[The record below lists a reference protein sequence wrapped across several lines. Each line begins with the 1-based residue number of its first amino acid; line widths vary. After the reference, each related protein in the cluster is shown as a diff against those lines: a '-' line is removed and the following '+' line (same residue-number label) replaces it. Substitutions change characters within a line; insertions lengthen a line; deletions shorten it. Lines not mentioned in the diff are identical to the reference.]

1 MASKPAYTYGEVN
14 AMYSTTVG
22 NAQRDLNSLVSMALN
37 QDEIINLVSDEGNV
51 IMLSEME
58 YRSLR
63 ETIEILSHPDYLKTI
78 VDGIN
83 TPLSECVP
91 LSEVWP
97 DV

>member
-1 MASKPAYTYGEVN
+1 
-14 AMYSTTVG
+14 MYSTTIS
-22 NAQRDLNSLVSMALN
+22 NAQRNLDSLVSMALT
-37 QDEIINLVSDEGNV
+37 QDEIINLVSDQGNV
-51 IMLSEME
+51 IMLSEFE

-78 VDGIN
+78 IDGIN
-83 TPLSECVP
+83 TPLSDCIS